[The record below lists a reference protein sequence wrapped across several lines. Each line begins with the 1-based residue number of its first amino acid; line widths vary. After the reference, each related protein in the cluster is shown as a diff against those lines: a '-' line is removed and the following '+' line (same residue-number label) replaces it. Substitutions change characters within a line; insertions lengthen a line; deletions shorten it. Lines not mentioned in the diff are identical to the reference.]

1 MVLGRDVAERMW
13 KDKSHMAGSLSKF
26 EKSTYSFQTLLQ
38 GGGEAVFGKL

>member
-13 KDKSHMAGSLSKF
+13 KDKSHMAGSLEKF
-26 EKSTYSFQTLLQ
+26 EKAPIAFRLCFR